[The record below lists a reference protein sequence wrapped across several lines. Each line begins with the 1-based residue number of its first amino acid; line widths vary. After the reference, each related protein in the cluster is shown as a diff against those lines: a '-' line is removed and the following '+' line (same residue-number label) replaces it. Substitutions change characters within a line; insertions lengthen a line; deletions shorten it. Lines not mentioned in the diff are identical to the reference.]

1 VKVKLTEEQ
10 LKLHNEFVNVS
21 ATSEGEVSWK
31 QESSSCNFS
40 AFHDSWMRNQSHST
54 SQQLGTSAFKPVA
67 EGRQL
72 QDSGPGPALVAGRR
86 PLQDIQASLVSAK
99 EPHFNYSQ
107 DSSLSFQ
114 PSQTS
119 FSVYENSTHQESSF
133 VPFHDSWANHS
144 RNTSSA
150 PLAGSQRVDTA
161 SAVLQSSTSN
171 NPNFP
176 TYHAPLG
183 VPVKSVG
190 LNVEER
196 GREKTSEQSF
206 TQFDIA
212 HPGEFE
218 PASTP
223 MKDRI
228 GM

>member
-1 VKVKLTEEQ
+1 MSWGGVEAFRSVAVMCEGNMFSVQ
-10 LKLHNEFVNVS
+10 
-21 ATSEGEVSWK
+21 ATSRLRSWSCVGCWKEVC
-31 QESSSCNFS
+31 Q
-40 AFHDSWMRNQSHST
+40 HDLELELT
-54 SQQLGTSAFKPVA
+54 
-67 EGRQL
+67 L
-72 QDSGPGPALVAGRR
+72 QVFVLSNPTCR